1 MSSIAVIRLAALAC
15 GMDDPSRACTC
26 IRRNTNVSTACSTTT
41 YILELS
47 HMLQLISAAKQY
59 KVLTYLLRCRAPI
72 P

>member
-1 MSSIAVIRLAALAC
+1 MSMSSIAVIRLAALAC

-26 IRRNTNVSTACSTTT
+26 IRRNTDVNTACSTT
-41 YILELS
+41 ILELS
-47 HMLQLISAAKQY
+47 HLLQLISAAKQY